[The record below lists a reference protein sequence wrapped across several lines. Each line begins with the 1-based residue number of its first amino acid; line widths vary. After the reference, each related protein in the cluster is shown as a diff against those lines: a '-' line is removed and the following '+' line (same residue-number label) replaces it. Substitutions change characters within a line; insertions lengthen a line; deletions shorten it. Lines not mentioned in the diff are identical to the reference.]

1 MEATVPDRVTSIALA
16 SEITI
21 STQFLA
27 GIIDET
33 AHPIF
38 VKDRQFRFVVI
49 NQAFCELMSAPRDEI
64 LGKND
69 YDFFPLE
76 EADWFR
82 RKDTDMFATGESQVI
97 DGESFTDQQG
107 RHHVLATTKAPLR
120 GPTGEIEYLVGIIKD
135 ISQIRAAEDA
145 LRRTNEELEVRVRER
160 TAALRD
166 AQHELMRKE
175 RLAVLGQLAG
185 GIAHQIRNPLAI
197 ISNSAYLLQR
207 LAASRPDPDLDGPVA
222 MILEEVWKANR
233 TITGLIDYARF
244 RPPQPQPVSVSEI
257 VARVLGS
264 LSVPENVTVRSELPD
279 VPLVAADSVQVREAL
294 TNLAQNAIEAMPA
307 GGILSFEAA
316 REGRC
321 VALRVRDT
329 GPGISSEQQRFLFQP
344 LITTK
349 ANGLGLGLTTARL
362 LIENQQGSIEFEDR
376 PGGGAVFKICLPVL
390 SAQSTERACCLAR
403 PAGRIGRATEGP

>member
-1 MEATVPDRVTSIALA
+1 MPDRVKSIALA

-38 VKDRQFRFVVI
+38 VKDRQYRFVVI
-49 NQAFCELMSAPRDEI
+49 NQAFCDLMCAPRDEI
-64 LGKND
+64 LGKTD
-69 YDFFPLE
+69 YDFFPRE

-82 RKDTDMFATGESQVI
+82 KKDADMFATGESQVI
-97 DGESFTDQQG
+97 DGESFTDQEG
-107 RHHVLATTKAPLR
+107 KHHVLATTKAPLR
-120 GPTGEIEYLVGIIKD
+120 NAAGEIEYLVGIIKD
-135 ISQIRAAEDA
+135 ISQIKAAEDE
-145 LRRTNEELEVRVRER
+145 LRRTNEELERRVRER

-207 LAASRPDPDLDGPVA
+207 LAASRPDPDLEAPVA

-233 TITGLIDYARF
+233 TITGLLDYARF
-244 RPPQPQPVSVSEI
+244 RPPQPQPVSLQEI
-257 VARVLGS
+257 VARALGS
-264 LSVPENVTVRSELPD
+264 LSVPENITVRSELSE
-279 VPLVAADSVQVREAL
+279 VPQVAADPEQVREAI
-294 TNLAQNAIEAMPA
+294 TNLVQNAIEAMPD
-307 GGILSFEAA
+307 GGALSFEAT

-321 VALRVRDT
+321 VSLRIRDS
-329 GPGISSEQQRFLFQP
+329 GPGISAEQQRHLFQP
-344 LITTK
+344 LVTTK
-349 ANGLGLGLTTARL
+349 ANGLGLGLTTARM
-362 LIENQQGSIEFEDR
+362 LIENQQGSIEFENE
-376 PGGGAVFKICLPVL
+376 PCAGAVFKICLPVHAQL
-390 SAQSTERACCLAR
+390 TGSASFAQ
-403 PAGRIGRATEGP
+403 PAGPVEPVAAGS